1 MQFLLHFAFGIYHT
15 TRIQRNDQYSCTN
28 GHRSTEPISDEESPS
43 SVDKYDP
50 SIYRCTGYNTEGY
63 VWFDGDSK
71 AEDRR
76 FVIDLKDGS
85 MDK

>member
-1 MQFLLHFAFGIYHT
+1 MSDSAQAN
-15 TRIQRNDQYSCTN
+15 ND
-28 GHRSTEPISDEESPS
+28 PS
-43 SVDKYDP
+43 SGPTFEQKLSPIIDKYDP

>member
-1 MQFLLHFAFGIYHT
+1 MMNPVHA
-15 TRIQRNDQYSCTN
+15 NDDQSS
-28 GHRSTEPISDEESPS
+28 GPISDEELSPI
-43 SVDKYDP
+43 VDKYDP
-50 SIYRCTGYNTEGY
+50 SIYRCTGYDTEGY

-76 FVIDLKDGS
+76 FVIDLKDGT